1 MAKLNK
7 ISFFLLSITKLI
19 FLRAG
24 ILSLNFANFNILKI
38 LKILNKNVSFNP
50 GNIRDGTNEI
60 RSINEWNE
68 NTNLIFPINPWD
80 PVIKIF
86 DFTILLSVLNKL

>member
-1 MAKLNK
+1 MTVMAKLNK

-50 GNIRDGTNEI
+50 GNIREGTNEI
-60 RSINEWNE
+60 RSINE
-68 NTNLIFPINPWD
+68 
-80 PVIKIF
+80 
-86 DFTILLSVLNKL
+86 